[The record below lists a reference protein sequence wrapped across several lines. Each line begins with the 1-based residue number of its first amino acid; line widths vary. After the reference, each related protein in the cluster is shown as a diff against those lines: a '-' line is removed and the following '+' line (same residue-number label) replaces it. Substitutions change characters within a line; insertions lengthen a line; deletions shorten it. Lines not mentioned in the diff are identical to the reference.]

1 MDFER
6 EVIRRLRDYKF
17 KKIALENNTEKLKYL
32 EDRFISVKPVTYD
45 SDPVKGGGTAQED
58 VFINNIFERD
68 ILKENIKHCRIEI
81 EEIDGALKYLD
92 KKELELITSSFIDGL
107 SVQTVCEKMYF
118 EKSSYYKFRSQV
130 IRKLALILYGRTRN
144 E

>member
-6 EVIRRLRDYKF
+6 EVIRRLKDYKF

>member
-17 KKIALENNTEKLKYL
+17 KKIALENNIEKLKYL
-32 EDRFISVKPVTYD
+32 EDRFVSVKPVTYD
-45 SDPVKGGGTAQED
+45 SDPVKGGGTVQED

-68 ILKENIKHCRIEI
+68 ILKDNIKHCRTEI
-81 EEIDGALKYLD
+81 EETDSALKYLD

>member
-17 KKIALENNTEKLKYL
+17 KKIALENNLEKLKYL
-32 EDRFISVKPVTYD
+32 EDRFTSIKPVTYD
-45 SDPVKGGGTAQED
+45 SDPIKGGGTAQED

-68 ILKENIKHCRIEI
+68 ILKDNIKHCRVEI
-81 EEIDGALKYLD
+81 EEIDSALKYLD

-107 SVQTVCEKMYF
+107 SVQNVCEKMYF

-130 IRKLALILYGRTRN
+130 IRKLALILYGRSRN